1 MKEDKDKRR
10 SFLKHV
16 LAGAAVVVGSA
27 AAIKPAKARPEM
39 QQKDCNDIL
48 YQESESFKKYYK
60 SLKFFVNVKEIL
72 RVGEV

>member
-27 AAIKPAKARPEM
+27 AAIKPAKAKTAVQPEE
-39 QQKDCNDIL
+39 CNDIL
-48 YQESESFKKYYK
+48 YRESESFKKYYD
-60 SLKFFVNVKEIL
+60 SLKS
-72 RVGEV
+72 

>member
-27 AAIKPAKARPEM
+27 AAIKPVKAKTMTQP
-39 QQKDCNDIL
+39 KDCDDIL
-48 YQESESFKKYYK
+48 YHESESFKKYYE
-60 SLKFFVNVKEIL
+60 SLKS
-72 RVGEV
+72 

>member
-27 AAIKPAKARPEM
+27 AAIKPAKAKPLAQPKEC
-39 QQKDCNDIL
+39 DDIL
-48 YQESESFKKYYK
+48 YQESESFKKYYE
-60 SLKFFVNVKEIL
+60 SLKS
-72 RVGEV
+72 

>member
-27 AAIKPAKARPEM
+27 AAIKPVKAKTVMRP
-39 QQKDCNDIL
+39 KDCDDIL
-48 YQESESFKKYYK
+48 YQESENFQKYYE
-60 SLKFFVNVKEIL
+60 SLKS
-72 RVGEV
+72 

>member
-27 AAIKPAKARPEM
+27 AAIKPVKAKTMAQP
-39 QQKDCNDIL
+39 KDCDDIL
-48 YQESESFKKYYK
+48 YHESESFKKYYE
-60 SLKFFVNVKEIL
+60 SLKS
-72 RVGEV
+72 

>member
-16 LAGAAVVVGSA
+16 LAGAAAVVGSA
-27 AAIKPAKARPEM
+27 AVIKPVKAGTTTQP
-39 QQKDCNDIL
+39 KDSDDIL

-60 SLKFFVNVKEIL
+60 SLKS
-72 RVGEV
+72 